1 MWSRGLVPLD
11 TKPKLD
17 SLLGFGLS
25 PEHLVHWTWLNG
37 DMCSKMDTCQ
47 HINGSSATRHWT

>member
-1 MWSRGLVPLD
+1 MSLD

-17 SLLGFGLS
+17 SLLGFGLG
-25 PEHLVHWTWLNG
+25 PEHLVHWPGLDG

-47 HINGSSATRHWT
+47 HPNGSSATGH